1 MQGVAQQARRDLGMR
16 LWRCVALA
24 LSTIAFAACAHHGLP
39 DIGEE
44 YGPAQLT
51 VQNQYQLD
59 YDVFVVTESGERWRL
74 GTAPSMHTST
84 FEIPKAFVD
93 GGSAHLHFLADPI
106 GGTTPEEGEMV
117 VVNPGD
123 EIELTLAPY

>member
-1 MQGVAQQARRDLGMR
+1 MQGVAQQALRSAATRV
-16 LWRCVALA
+16 WRYATLV
-24 LSTIAFAACAHHGLP
+24 LSTAALVACAHHGLP
-39 DIGEE
+39 DTEEE

-59 YDVFVVTESGERWRL
+59 YDIFVVTEAGQKWRL
-74 GTAPSMHTST
+74 GLATGNHTST

-93 GGSAHLHFLADPI
+93 GGSAHLHFLADPV
-106 GGTTPEEGEMV
+106 GGTEPEEGEMV

-123 EIELTLAPY
+123 EIDLTLAPY

>member
-1 MQGVAQQARRDLGMR
+1 MQGVAQQATRSVGTWVRR
-16 LWRCVALA
+16 CATLA
-24 LSTIAFAACAHHGLP
+24 LSTAALVACAHHGLP
-39 DIGEE
+39 DIGDE

-51 VQNQYQLD
+51 VTNQYQLD
-59 YDVFVVTESGERWRL
+59 YDVYVVTEAGQRWRL
-74 GTAPSMHTST
+74 GLATGMHTST

-93 GGSAHLHFLADPI
+93 GGSAHLHFLADPV
-106 GGTTPEEGEMV
+106 GGTNAEEGEMV

>member
-1 MQGVAQQARRDLGMR
+1 MQGVAQQALRSAGTRVWRYAVLVLGS
-16 LWRCVALA
+16 A
-24 LSTIAFAACAHHGLP
+24 AFVGCAHHGLP
-39 DIGEE
+39 EMDEE

-51 VQNQYQLD
+51 VTNQYQLD
-59 YDVFVVTESGERWRL
+59 YDIFVVTEAGQRWRL
-74 GTAPSMHTST
+74 GLATGNHTST

-93 GGSAHLHFLADPI
+93 GGMAHLHFLADPV
-106 GGTTPEEGEMV
+106 GGTQPEEGEMV